1 MNTRLPIFAEATEV
15 NALQRQMGAAH
26 IPSWRHVIVG
36 CYLRRC
42 TARPPARLHYRR
54 RHSGRLE
61 WLSAHHR
68 LSLRCDL
75 RAMDNPWDA
84 EFDLLRLASLN

>member
-36 CYLRRC
+36 CLLAALYSEAAR
-42 TARPPARLHYRR
+42 TAPLPPTPLRPPGMAIC
-54 RHSGRLE
+54 SP
-61 WLSAHHR
+61 SPVA
-68 LSLRCDL
+68 
-75 RAMDNPWDA
+75 AV
-84 EFDLLRLASLN
+84 